1 MKVLFVHD
9 HKIRK
14 VNDRYYSPG
23 GLPQKVLMR
32 YVNAFGPLTLL
43 TRIYEE
49 KEGKNTYSLIDHPDI
64 GFVNFREK
72 PFSTTRSQVRNSDF
86 IIARVPSVSGFLAI
100 EFCRLMRKKY
110 LIEVVGDP
118 YTSYKYSGKLSGYPM
133 AVFASLFMKTAV
145 RRAPFVSYVSRR
157 FLQERFPAKGDSIGI
172 PDIFL
177 DVPSEMILQKRLNR
191 IAAMDRRA
199 PVLGLIG
206 SLDVNYR
213 GQKTALNTVKYLEN
227 YDIYASVRFLGSGD
241 PARWA
246 EYADRLGIGDR
257 VMFDGVL
264 PAGEKVF
271 EWMDQIDILIMPAK
285 QETLGRAIIEAMSRG
300 CPVIGSTET
309 AIGEQIGSDCL
320 AMSDDYIAFS
330 SMIARMMNGGEYIVF
345 CAKEN
350 FYRSLKYTNEQ
361 TDLVRD
367 SFFQT
372 VKSRLIQHT

>member
-14 VNDRYYSPG
+14 VKDSYYSPG
-23 GLPQKVLMR
+23 GLPQNVLMR
-32 YVNAFGPLTLL
+32 YVNEFGSLTLL
-43 TRIYEE
+43 ARIYEE
-49 KEGKNTYSLIDHPDI
+49 KEGKNTYSLIDNPEI
-64 GFVNFREK
+64 SFVNFRDK
-72 PFSTTRSQVRNSDF
+72 PLSTTRIQVQNSDF
-86 IIARVPSVSGFLAI
+86 IIARIPSVSGFIAI
-100 EFCRLMRKKY
+100 EFCRLLHKKY

-118 YTSYKYSGKLSGYPM
+118 YSYKYSGKIFGFPM
-133 AVFASLFMKTAV
+133 AVFSTIFMKSAV
-145 RRAPFVSYVSRR
+145 RRAPFVSYVSRH
-157 FLQERFPAKGDSIGI
+157 FLQDKFPAKGYSIGI

-177 DVPSEMILQKRLNR
+177 DIPSEMILQKRLDR

-213 GQKTALNTVKYLEN
+213 GQKTALKTIKHLEN
-227 YDIYASVRFLGSGD
+227 NNIFASIRFLGSGD
-241 PARWA
+241 STRWS
-246 EYADRLGIGDR
+246 EYADNLGIGDR

-264 PAGEKVF
+264 PAGDKVF
-271 EWMDQIDILIMPAK
+271 EWMDNIDILIMPAK

-300 CPVIGSTET
+300 CPVIGSADT

-320 AMSDDYIAFS
+320 AMSDDYIAYS
-330 SMIARMMNGGEYIVF
+330 DIVTRMMRNGEYITF

-350 FYRSLKYTNEQ
+350 FYRSFKYSNEQ
-361 TDLVRD
+361 TDLDRN

-372 VKSRLIQHT
+372 VKSRLV

>member
-14 VNDRYYSPG
+14 VNGSYYSPG

-32 YVNAFGPLTLL
+32 YINAFGPLTLL

-49 KEGKNTYSLIDHPDI
+49 KESRNTYSLIDDPDI
-64 GFVNFREK
+64 SFVNFRVK
-72 PFSTTRSQVRNSDF
+72 PLLTTRKQVQNSDF
-86 IIARVPSVSGFLAI
+86 IIARLPSISGFIAV
-100 EFCRLMRKKY
+100 EFCRLLRKKY
-110 LIEVVGDP
+110 LVEIVGDP
-118 YTSYKYSGKLSGYPM
+118 YTSYKFSGKTAGLPM
-133 AVFASLFMKTAV
+133 AVFATLFMKSAV
-145 RRAPFVSYVSRR
+145 RRAPYVSYVSKR
-157 FLQERFPAKGDSIGI
+157 FLQDKYPTKGYSIGI
-172 PDIFL
+172 PDVFL
-177 DVPSEMILQKRLNR
+177 EAPDEMILRKRLNR

-213 GQKTALNTVKYLEN
+213 GQKTALNTVKYLEKN
-227 YDIYASVRFLGSGD
+227 KIYASIRFLGSGD
-241 PARWA
+241 SARWA
-246 EYADRLGIGDR
+246 EYAENLGIGDR

-264 PAGEKVF
+264 PAGEKVY
-271 EWMDQIDILIMPAK
+271 EWMDHIDILIMPTKA
-285 QETLGRAIIEAMSRG
+285 ETLGRAIIEAMSRG
-300 CPVIGSTET
+300 CPVIGSAET

-330 SMIARMMNGGEYIVF
+330 DIVTRMMDSGEYIIF

-350 FYRSLKYTNEQ
+350 FYRSFKYTNEQ
-361 TDLVRD
+361 TDFARN

-372 VKSRLIQHT
+372 VKSQLV